1 MTIGVL
7 LVLAQTALQLRIQYR
22 DIHDLRTN
30 ESKEIQEV
38 RREINVWRRA
48 AANLPSFP
56 KKGDVVRNTLLAK
69 VKFMEHKLKKLELS
83 GTDSNE
89 AYKCTLDELK
99 QSVSGL
105 TRLGS
110 CLAISK
116 LFLHVYT
123 NSIR

>member
-30 ESKEIQEV
+30 ESKQIQEV
-38 RREINVWRRA
+38 RREINVWKRA

-99 QSVSGL
+99 QSVRNNDYSAQ
-105 TRLGS
+105 
-110 CLAISK
+110 AI
-116 LFLHVYT
+116 
-123 NSIR
+123 